1 MDNEQ
6 LTMDD
11 VVPDRQY
18 FRHSFL
24 PFPSAFSL
32 FPFPLL
38 HFLKLLQV
46 FLKPHTRTLYSTLK
60 QRKCKP
66 ESISQK

>member
-18 FRHSFL
+18 NL
-24 PFPSAFSL
+24 FPSAFSL
-32 FPFPLL
+32 LPFPFCL
-38 HFLKLLQV
+38 FLSAFSLYPIP
-46 FLKPHTRTLYSTLK
+46 FTLYPFSFSRPPL
-60 QRKCKP
+60 
-66 ESISQK
+66 S